1 MRYFYAGDRPT
12 ETFCASGRVVRPLY
26 AKIRD
31 LTYFGRVLVRERIV
45 WLPATDEIRVFLD
58 GRQMPI
64 DLGQES
70 DPIYA
75 ALPDPTWR
83 RLTRHRRAP
92 APPTAEPTSD
102 VPAPAAQV
110 APTRRRRPRS
120 PLSKRLRRLRKRIS
134 RPTSALPRLRNAL
147 TRRAEPSNS
156 AKAGPLDELN
166 PSGDAEL
173 RARAKSDSVCAR
185 YRRAWTFLDRDT
197 EAHDNAEHLY
207 RWVLRHCPE
216 INAWFVLRRESTD
229 WDRLAGRAS
238 ASSSSARPSTC
249 CYCSTPITSSPLRWT
264 TTSCVR
270 WMRPA
275 SGRSHGASPSCST
288 ASPRTTSPGGSTA
301 SRSAVSSPP
310 RRPSTP
316 RSPVITRPT
325 PSPKRRPG

>member
-1 MRYFYAGDRPT
+1 MRPSSVRLERIDAQQRIALVRYFYAGDAGQAARSLRRVP
-12 ETFCASGRVVRPLY
+12 GRVVRPLY

-166 PSGDAEL
+166 LSGDAEL

-185 YRRAWTFLDRDT
+185 YRRAWTFIDRDT
-197 EAHDNAEHLY
+197 EAHDNAEHLLLA
-207 RWVLRHCPE
+207 RARRPTL
-216 INAWFVLRRESTD
+216 NASNWLPARVG
-229 WDRLAGRAS
+229 RLGTAGGRGVP
-238 ASSSSARPSTC
+238 ARGVRQVQNTFNC
-249 CYCSTPITSSPLRWT
+249 CSTPTILISSQVDHYIVRPLDFQRAIRQKIVAIHFST
-264 TTSCVR
+264 TR
-270 WMRPA
+270 
-275 SGRSHGASPSCST
+275 GD
-288 ASPRTTSPGGSTA
+288 
-301 SRSAVSSPP
+301 
-310 RRPSTP
+310 
-316 RSPVITRPT
+316 
-325 PSPKRRPG
+325 